1 MKVTKQYRFS
11 STLRNER
18 GERRTKTE
26 LLREVGAILTAA
38 GWQLREPSEIP
49 SALKGDILAFRT
61 DLGRMR
67 CYAIDCVLE
76 INEAEV
82 MARIGRSRKLDAG
95 FEELWLVGY
104 GYDAQAA
111 KKIDDDILDFRVL
124 DLNELRRIMAP
135 SHQGVKSKAR
145 TKIGKAL
152 EANEKEINLAVA
164 GLVLQIEA
172 KIEALQGERP
182 NSDEAIAERNAHI
195 TEYTR
200 MRTELEH
207 IRMMVAAF
215 KRGTENETNVVRSL
229 RSSLMASRNGGTS
242 VTTQSSPKRSTWDCF
257 TTAVGVC
264 SMAGA
269 GGKMAVAVSA
279 VLVGGKPA
287 AQALK
292 GLIPKRP
299 WPTRKTPQF
308 TSARHSAADA
318 SLTNGLVRK
327 RPRLCEKSGFR
338 ECL

>member
-207 IRMMVAAF
+207 IRMMVAAS
-215 KRGTENETNVVRSL
+215 KGARRTKLMSL
-229 RSSLMASRNGGTS
+229 
-242 VTTQSSPKRSTWDCF
+242 D
-257 TTAVGVC
+257 
-264 SMAGA
+264 
-269 GGKMAVAVSA
+269 
-279 VLVGGKPA
+279 
-287 AQALK
+287 
-292 GLIPKRP
+292 
-299 WPTRKTPQF
+299 
-308 TSARHSAADA
+308 H
-318 SLTNGLVRK
+318 
-327 RPRLCEKSGFR
+327 
-338 ECL
+338 